1 MMNLE
6 EMLGKVTDFI
16 HAEAN
21 TRSVVGQE
29 IKLGEFT
36 CVPVIKVGIGFGS
49 GGGGKADANGGGAG
63 GAIGMEP
70 IGFLV
75 SGNGEVRFIP
85 TSGNS
90 GLAGVVSRVPD
101 IVEKFIEMKK
111 AKKEG
116 GSEQNQD
123 KK

>member
-6 EMLGKVTDFI
+6 DMLGKVTDFI

-36 CVPVIKVGIGFGS
+36 CVPVIKLGIGFGS

-85 TSGNS
+85 TTGNS
-90 GLAGVVSRVPD
+90 GLAGVVARVPD

-111 AKKEG
+111 AKKE
-116 GSEQNQD
+116 D
-123 KK
+123 KSPKEE

>member
-85 TSGNS
+85 TQGNS
-90 GLAGVVSRVPD
+90 GLAGVVNRLPD
-101 IVEKFIEMKK
+101 IVEKYMDLKR

-116 GSEQNQD
+116 ED
-123 KK
+123 PEAKTPK